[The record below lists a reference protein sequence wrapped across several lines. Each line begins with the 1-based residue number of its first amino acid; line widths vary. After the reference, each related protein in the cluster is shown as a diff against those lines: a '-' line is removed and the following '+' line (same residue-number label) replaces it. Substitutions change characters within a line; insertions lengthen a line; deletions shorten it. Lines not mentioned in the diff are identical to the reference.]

1 MLGYLMVPV
10 RGKVFLL
17 CMILLV
23 WGEILLGY
31 PMVIVSMV
39 AWLPVMFFYVII
51 LVRRKVLLREAMVLL
66 LVIVLVWR

>member
-1 MLGYLMVPV
+1 MLGYLMIPV
-10 RGKVFLL
+10 RRKVFLL

-39 AWLPVMFFYVII
+39 ARLPVMFFYVII
-51 LVRRKVLLREAMVLL
+51 LV
-66 LVIVLVWR
+66 WR